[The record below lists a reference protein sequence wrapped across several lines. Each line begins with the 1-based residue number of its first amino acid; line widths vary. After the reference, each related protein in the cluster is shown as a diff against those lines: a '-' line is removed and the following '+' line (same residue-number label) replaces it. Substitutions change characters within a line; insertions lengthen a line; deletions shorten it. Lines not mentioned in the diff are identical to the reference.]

1 MRRHQPITI
10 LLAAAAALVLLAA
23 GEARSAEP
31 TKIRIGW
38 LLVPAEIT
46 PILFPQPDIARHL
59 GQTYTI
65 ETTRFQGSPLL
76 INALA
81 AGEIDVAPFGYS
93 SFAVAVEN
101 AAMTNLRIFADEDRD
116 GEGAHFTTLYPVRKD
131 GGIAKVEDLKGK
143 IFASNARGSIG
154 DIAARV
160 MMARHSLD
168 PNRDVTTVEVAF
180 PNMNAVIEEKKA
192 DLIVSV
198 LPFSLDPKLQQI
210 SMPLFTSRDAMG
222 PTEISM
228 LTASEGFLR
237 DHRAAV
243 VDFLEDYLRALHWY
257 NDPAN
262 HDAVVRTIAE
272 FLKLPPERFAGWV
285 FTGQDYYRDPHA
297 RLDVAALQKNID
309 AQRALGL
316 LNADLQVAPYVD
328 MSLVDEAAKRVPW

>member
-1 MRRHQPITI
+1 MRRVLPI
-10 LLAAAAALVLLAA
+10 LALFLAAVAALFVSGAA
-23 GEARSAEP
+23 RAEP
-31 TKIRIGW
+31 VKIRIGW

-46 PILFPQPDIARHL
+46 PILFPKPEIAQHL
-59 GQTYTI
+59 GKSYVI

-93 SFAVAVEN
+93 SFAVAIEN

-116 GEGAHFTTLYPVRKD
+116 GEGAHFTTQYLVRKD
-131 GGIAKVEDLKGK
+131 GGIATVEDLKGK
-143 IFASNARGSIG
+143 VFATNAAGSIG
-154 DIAARV
+154 DMPVRFMLRRHGLDAA
-160 MMARHSLD
+160 
-168 PNRDVTTVEVAF
+168 RDVTTVEIAL
-180 PNMNAVIEEKKA
+180 PNMNAVLEEKKA
-192 DLIVSV
+192 DLIISV
-198 LPFSLDPKLQQI
+198 LPFFLAPQLQQTAKT
-210 SMPLFTSRDAMG
+210 LFTSHDAMG

-228 LTASEGFLR
+228 LTATDVFLR

-262 HDAVVRTIAE
+262 HDEVVRTVAD
-272 FLKLPPERFAGWV
+272 FLKLPPERFASWV

-297 RLDVAALQKNID
+297 RLDVAALQKNVN
-309 AQRALGL
+309 AQHDLGFL
-316 LNADLQVAPYVD
+316 KTGLEVGPYVD